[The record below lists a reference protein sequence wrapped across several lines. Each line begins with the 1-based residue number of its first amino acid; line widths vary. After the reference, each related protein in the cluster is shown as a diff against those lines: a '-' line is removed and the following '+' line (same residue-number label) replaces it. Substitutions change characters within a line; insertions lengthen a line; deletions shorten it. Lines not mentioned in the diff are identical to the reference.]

1 MDRSNVTAPA
11 ATIAPEVAAPLPW
24 QAPRLVR
31 MGTVTTLT
39 AKTDKI
45 GRNDGG
51 SGKKRRT

>member
-39 AKTDKI
+39 AKTDTI